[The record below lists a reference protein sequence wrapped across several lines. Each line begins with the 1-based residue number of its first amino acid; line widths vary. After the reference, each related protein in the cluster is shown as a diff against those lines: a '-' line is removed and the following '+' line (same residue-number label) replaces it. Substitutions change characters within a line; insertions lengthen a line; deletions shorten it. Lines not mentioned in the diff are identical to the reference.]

1 MGRQR
6 LPSSIVTQT
15 IDGYSLLA
23 FLPFLVVAP
32 TLGLVLSRKC
42 GHPWLLVT
50 LTIASIGA
58 IIAVTVGGRML
69 KLTSWGRGD
78 FVLSWLFD
86 RASWAHALEPDRTWV
101 RNAALF
107 IPAGFLLTLTARRP
121 WITVASLSAFSLV
134 IEVVQRWTRLGV
146 ADVSDLVANIVGATA
161 GTAIA
166 LSALR
171 KARTSAAK
179 ENLTPTDQA
188 RDAPV

>member
-42 GHPWLLVT
+42 GRPWLLIT

-86 RASWAHALEPDRTWV
+86 SESWAHALEPDRTWV
-101 RNAALF
+101 LNAALF

-166 LSALR
+166 LAVLR
-171 KARTSAAK
+171 KARTGAAK

>member
-1 MGRQR
+1 M
-6 LPSSIVTQT
+6 TQT
-15 IDGYSLLA
+15 IDGYTLLA

-32 TLGLVLSRKC
+32 TLGLVLSRKY
-42 GHPWLLVT
+42 GRPWLLIT

-86 RASWAHALEPDRTWV
+86 SASWAHVLEPDRTWV
-101 RNAALF
+101 LNAVLF

-121 WITVASLSAFSLV
+121 WITLASLSAFSLV

-166 LSALR
+166 LAMLR
-171 KARTSAAK
+171 NAGTGTAR

>member
-1 MGRQR
+1 
-6 LPSSIVTQT
+6 VTQT
-15 IDGYSLLA
+15 IDGYTLLA
-23 FLPFLVVAP
+23 FLPFLVVAS

-42 GHPWLLVT
+42 ERPWLLIT

-86 RASWAHALEPDRTWV
+86 SASWAHVLEPDRTSV
-101 RNAALF
+101 LNAVLF
-107 IPAGFLLTLTARRP
+107 IPAGCLLTLTTRRP

-134 IEVVQRWTRLGV
+134 IETIQRWTRLGV
-146 ADVSDLVANIVGATA
+146 ADVSDLIANIVGTAA

-166 LSALR
+166 FAMLR
-171 KARTSAAK
+171 NARTGTAH
-179 ENLTPTDQA
+179 ENLNPTDQT
-188 RDAPV
+188 RDAPA

>member
-1 MGRQR
+1 M
-6 LPSSIVTQT
+6 TQT
-15 IDGYSLLA
+15 IDGYTLLA

-32 TLGLVLSRKC
+32 TLGLVLSRKY
-42 GHPWLLVT
+42 GRPWLLIT

-58 IIAVTVGGRML
+58 IVAVTVGGRML

-86 RASWAHALEPDRTWV
+86 GASWAHVLEPDRTWV
-101 RNAALF
+101 LNAVLF
-107 IPAGFLLTLTARRP
+107 IPAGCLLTLTARRP

-146 ADVSDLVANIVGATA
+146 ADVSDLVANIVGAAA

-166 LSALR
+166 LAMLR
-171 KARTSAAK
+171 NARTGTAH
-179 ENLTPTDQA
+179 ENLTPTDQT
-188 RDAPV
+188 RDAPA